1 MPSKARCSKC
11 LLSCGTKENLISSSS
26 CLTAAAL
33 TFPWPGPTLSR
44 RHRVRR
50 HPARLWLVHRTCCGC
65 ASVLTVCCTGS
76 KPVRSQTK
84 IRQPRRAIMQRPQL
98 ELWSAEPHPTPPI
111 YQQLT
116 PQQRSSL
123 ISHLAELILKLVQ
136 DPPTLPPPPPTQSKH
151 HER

>member
-50 HPARLWLVHRTCCGC
+50 HPARPWLVHRTCCGC

-84 IRQPRRAIMQRPQL
+84 IRQPRKAIMQRPQL

-136 DPPTLPPPPPTQSKH
+136 DPPTLPPPPTQSEH